1 MDKVF
6 STRMD
11 EAVSRRLGDLARR
24 LGVSKKAVVE
34 RALRE
39 LAQRVDEEEGTDVF
53 AATCGAW
60 QRDESPDETRR
71 AARERFEESMERRDR

>member
-1 MDKVF
+1 
-6 STRMD
+6 
-11 EAVSRRLGDLARR
+11 
-24 LGVSKKAVVE
+24 VVE